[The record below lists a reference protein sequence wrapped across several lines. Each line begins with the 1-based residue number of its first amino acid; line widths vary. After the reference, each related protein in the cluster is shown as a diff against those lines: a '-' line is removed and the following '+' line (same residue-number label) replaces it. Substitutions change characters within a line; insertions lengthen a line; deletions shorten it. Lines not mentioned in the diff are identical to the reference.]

1 MSPLFLSA
9 ARSKVI
15 ILGNTGRSNASL
27 LITGQ
32 WCAPMA
38 ARRLHGELH
47 GDLFVRLKLRRIEGF
62 LENSGVDPIPI

>member
-1 MSPLFLSA
+1 
-9 ARSKVI
+9 
-15 ILGNTGRSNASL
+15 
-27 LITGQ
+27 
-32 WCAPMA
+32 MA